1 LANPSI
7 PFLETLTFP
16 DHWNA
21 GVAPRSRAPEPPIQ
35 VHWLGANTIMLRQ
48 SKTLSYEAPFL
59 YLLFGRERAV
69 LWDTG
74 ATADPNAFPLRITV
88 DALIR
93 EWLADHPCAAYELV
107 VAHTHAHGDHIA
119 ADGQFTDRPRTAI
132 VGHGVDAVQQFFHI
146 TDWPLGTGVLDL
158 GDRVLEIIPI
168 PGHQAASVAVYDP
181 WTGMLL
187 TGDTVYPG
195 RLYVADYP
203 AFVTSLTRLRDFA
216 HQHPIS
222 AVLGCHVEMTNRPGR
237 EYPLG
242 ATYQPQEASLVWT
255 PAHIDRV
262 WQASKTA
269 STPGIHRHPEFAI
282 VHGQSA
288 RVILPLMVRG
298 ILWKIGYRLRR

>member
-1 LANPSI
+1 MANQSI
-7 PFLETLTFP
+7 PFSEPLTFP

-21 GVAPRSRAPEPPIQ
+21 GVARRSTVQEPPIQ
-35 VHWLGANTIMLRQ
+35 VHRLGPNTIMLRQ

-74 ATADPNAFPLRITV
+74 ATADPSAFPLRTTI

-93 EWLADHPCAAYELV
+93 EWLAEHPCDPYELI

-119 ADGQFTDRPRTAI
+119 ADGQFTDRPQTTI
-132 VGHGVDAVQQFFHI
+132 VGHGVDAVQAFFHI
-146 TDWPLGTGVLDL
+146 DGPAGTGVLDL
-158 GDRVLEIIPI
+158 GDRVLDIFPI

-181 WTGMLL
+181 WSGMLL

-195 RLYVADYP
+195 RLYVSDYP
-203 AFVTSLTRLRDFA
+203 AFVTSLTRLRDFV
-216 HQHPIS
+216 HEHPIS
-222 AVLGCHVEMTNRPGR
+222 AVLGCHVEMTTRPGR

-242 ATYQPQEASLVWT
+242 ATYQPHEASLVWS

-262 WQASKTA
+262 WQASHTA
-269 STPGIHRHPEFAI
+269 RTPGIHRHRDFTI
-282 VHGQSA
+282 VHGQST
-288 RVILPLMVRG
+288 RVIVPLMVRG
-298 ILWKIGYRLRR
+298 ILWKVGYRLRG